1 MKLRFVTATRVS
13 LDEFKERSPLVQSLQ
28 RVSQTCLVKLDV
40 SANNRAPLA
49 HTFNAAIDKAQ
60 TDEVLVFIHDDVW
73 IDDWYIAS
81 RLQEA
86 LEVFD
91 VVGVAGNTRRQARQ
105 EGWLIQPDTREKD
118 LGHVSGGVSHGTPL
132 TGQIA
137 MFGTSPQAARLLDG
151 VMLAAKAAVLQNA
164 GVQFDPLFAFHFYD
178 TDFCRSCE
186 AKGLRL
192 GTWPMALTHQSA
204 GAWQSEDWNQA
215 FQLYLAKWGD

>member
-1 MKLRFVTATRVS
+1 MKLRFVTATRGS
-13 LDEFKERSPLVQSLQ
+13 LDEFKARSPLVQSLQ
-28 RVSQTCLVKLDV
+28 RVSQTCELQLDV

-73 IDDWYIAS
+73 IDDWYIAL

-91 VVGVAGNTRRQARQ
+91 VVGVAGNTRRQAQQ

-118 LGHVSGGVSHGTPL
+118 LSHVSGGVSHGTPT

-137 MFGTSPQAARLLDG
+137 MFGTSPQPARLLDG
-151 VMLAAKAAVLQNA
+151 VMLAAKAAVLQKA

-192 GTWPMALTHQSA
+192 GTWPLALTHQSA
-204 GAWQSEDWNQA
+204 GAWQSEDWNHA
-215 FQLYLAKWGD
+215 FQLYLTKWGD

>member
-1 MKLRFVTATRVS
+1 LKLRFVTATRGS
-13 LDEFKERSPLVQSLQ
+13 LDEFKARSPLVQSLQ
-28 RVSQTCLVKLDV
+28 RVSQTRELQLDV

-73 IDDWYIAS
+73 IDDWYIAL

-91 VVGVAGNTRRQARQ
+91 VVGVAGNTRRQAQQ

-118 LGHVSGGVSHGTPL
+118 LSHVSGGVSHGTPL

-137 MFGTSPQAARLLDG
+137 MFGTSPQPARLLDG
-151 VMLAAKAAVLQNA
+151 VMLAAKAAVLQKA

-192 GTWPMALTHQSA
+192 GTWPLALTHQSA
-204 GAWQSEDWNQA
+204 GAWQSEDWNHA
-215 FQLYLAKWGD
+215 FQLYLTKWGD